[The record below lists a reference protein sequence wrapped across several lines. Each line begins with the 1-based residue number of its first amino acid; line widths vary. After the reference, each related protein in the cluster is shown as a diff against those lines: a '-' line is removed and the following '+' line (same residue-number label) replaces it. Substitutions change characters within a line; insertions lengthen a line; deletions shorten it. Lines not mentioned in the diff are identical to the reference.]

1 MAGQE
6 FKATEKTVLKHSR
19 DGVVE
24 KNLVDN
30 SEKRVSKH
38 TEEAVLKAETP
49 SDLRFDKLQEAGI
62 ASPEP
67 TKRKFSNLQFGRN
80 NPENKWEEQRAE
92 AKAEMS
98 EQNLQPSEQI
108 SPSHKPRPPEQLSQT
123 ADYEFTPH
131 SSEQFT
137 TSEQPLTITTQEFK
151 ESQDFNLKGDDTK
164 PVSALK
170 EDKPTPVKRQFTE
183 NSPDEQ
189 YSTSDET
196 VSVSADEFKDYGE
209 DFNFKEGQP
218 TDERSKDDL
227 SLEKEEKQSKLKEK
241 KERNTLQEHSS
252 AAEKLTEDGGDS
264 VLSFEDE
271 TSADIEAIPDKK
283 TRKLEKKVEKAEK
296 RLSKLE
302 EKNDKKLPKL
312 VKKDEKRVYKLDKRI
327 AKAESRLPQKRVLR
341 IRKEYN
347 SDKLK
352 VQRKIVL
359 EKEVKPLNSGGVV
372 TRGIKKANSMVAL
385 SVSGAVHKEIGKY
398 EEDNQTLKAAHGTE
412 KVAESALHFTKES
425 IKTHHQRLKEKPHEK
440 VSKLKFQRETTAQKL
455 NEHKAMTNNKKL
467 RKDENSA
474 RKTLKKS
481 QQKLQRHNTQKK
493 AAQTVGTKAK
503 QAAEKA
509 GQAIIRAISNNK
521 VVIIV
526 IVILLALFG
535 IVGVFGSAMISSVS
549 ETGGMI
555 IGSTYTSDDEDI
567 YAADGYMNTL
577 EGQLNDQITNIPNV
591 YVGWNEYNYDIDP
604 IQHDPYALTSYLT
617 AMNINF
623 EYDAQ
628 TQALIQELFNALY
641 TLEVESV
648 HEVRSYQYTTID
660 ENGNEV
666 VVTVYYDY
674 YILNVTL
681 TANDWDSVVKPK
693 LEAAGVYDVYLL
705 LQENKGNKPD
715 LF

>member
-312 VKKDEKRVYKLDKRI
+312 VKKDEKRVYKKKGLLELLEFLKKNNFII
-327 AKAESRLPQKRVLR
+327 ALASSTSREKIEYYCKIEDMPNVFDIIVAGDEVHTGKPNPEIFLKACEKANVLPEHALVLEDSIVGIKAALKGNITPFLIPDDISKLPTYKGKYPLLKNPEEFIITRPENVRVFKDL
-341 IRKEYN
+341 
-347 SDKLK
+347 LK
-352 VQRKIVL
+352 VRD
-359 EKEVKPLNSGGVV
+359 
-372 TRGIKKANSMVAL
+372 
-385 SVSGAVHKEIGKY
+385 Y
-398 EEDNQTLKAAHGTE
+398 LKQ
-412 KVAESALHFTKES
+412 HF
-425 IKTHHQRLKEKPHEK
+425 
-440 VSKLKFQRETTAQKL
+440 
-455 NEHKAMTNNKKL
+455 
-467 RKDENSA
+467 
-474 RKTLKKS
+474 
-481 QQKLQRHNTQKK
+481 
-493 AAQTVGTKAK
+493 
-503 QAAEKA
+503 
-509 GQAIIRAISNNK
+509 
-521 VVIIV
+521 
-526 IVILLALFG
+526 
-535 IVGVFGSAMISSVS
+535 MI
-549 ETGGMI
+549 
-555 IGSTYTSDDEDI
+555 D
-567 YAADGYMNTL
+567 
-577 EGQLNDQITNIPNV
+577 
-591 YVGWNEYNYDIDP
+591 
-604 IQHDPYALTSYLT
+604 
-617 AMNINF
+617 
-623 EYDAQ
+623 
-628 TQALIQELFNALY
+628 
-641 TLEVESV
+641 
-648 HEVRSYQYTTID
+648 
-660 ENGNEV
+660 
-666 VVTVYYDY
+666 
-674 YILNVTL
+674 
-681 TANDWDSVVKPK
+681 
-693 LEAAGVYDVYLL
+693 
-705 LQENKGNKPD
+705 
-715 LF
+715 